1 MAAAIASGCLT
12 GSTPADRS
20 EVIRQILPTTVQ
32 LRCERDA
39 NDRRAASGVVVG
51 RDSGTRRAW
60 VVTTRHF
67 LEPLKAQKVYVKA
80 AGDQARVAA
89 TLVKVSDQA
98 DLALL
103 EVQGFD
109 APPARLKETVQIGDE
124 VWVVAYPWGRRM
136 TLSNGVVS
144 QVTHA
149 DGDAGGAAS
158 PRAAEAVGDDN
169 TEHDAVTG
177 GKLAAQLLRRAVG
190 IERQQQRA
198 LHAVGRPD
206 IGLVDAGIGHD
217 VAQPVLDDQ
226 DIRPRAHHAHRFRQD
241 QLDQP
246 RILLN
251 FLGKLDGAR

>member
-89 TLVKVSDQA
+89 HSARTGTGD
-98 DLALL
+98 DT
-103 EVQGFD
+103 QGCSIDEACPLNTPF
-109 APPARLKETVQIGDE
+109 PPLHPLPPEPRPPVLPSI
-124 VWVVAYPWGRRM
+124 
-136 TLSNGVVS
+136 VS
-144 QVTHA
+144 QFTSH
-149 DGDAGGAAS
+149 S
-158 PRAAEAVGDDN
+158 
-169 TEHDAVTG
+169 
-177 GKLAAQLLRRAVG
+177 Q
-190 IERQQQRA
+190 
-198 LHAVGRPD
+198 
-206 IGLVDAGIGHD
+206 
-217 VAQPVLDDQ
+217 
-226 DIRPRAHHAHRFRQD
+226 
-241 QLDQP
+241 
-246 RILLN
+246 
-251 FLGKLDGAR
+251 